1 MKNSKSV
8 FLHLSRDEQKTT
20 LEALIFAADEAV
32 SLKMLHKILL
42 QKDEPAK
49 ISAAELFDDDG
60 QIAESTESAAKATES
75 AAKATEALADEDNRA
90 ADLTIND
97 IAAMIAEINDEL
109 AITNRPFRI
118 VNVAGGYQ
126 FATKPEY
133 GYLIAQLNKSKQ
145 TRKLSRA
152 ALEALSII
160 AYKQP
165 VSKPEVEQIRGV
177 NSNEIVNSLID
188 KNLVKIVG
196 RSTSLG
202 KPLLFG
208 TTDDFLRV
216 MGLTGI
222 DELPKLR
229 ELEDLT
235 NFDKYQINP
244 DKTLVLNIEDPER
257 DADEGISVNNPAAD
271 KNNQTK

>member
-1 MKNSKSV
+1 MKSSKSV
-8 FLHLSRDEQKTT
+8 FMHLSRDEQKTT

-32 SLKMLHKILL
+32 SLKLLHKILL
-42 QKDEPAK
+42 QRDEPAK
-49 ISAAELFDDDG
+49 YNDAELFDEDG
-60 QIAESTESAAKATES
+60 QIAETDKSPV
-75 AAKATEALADEDNRA
+75 EANKSPIETDKSPAETNKSSADEDNR
-90 ADLTIND
+90 DNDFTLND
-97 IAAMIAEINDEL
+97 IAVMIAEINDEL
-109 AITNRPFRI
+109 AIGNRPFHI
-118 VNVAGGYQ
+118 INVAGGYQ

-145 TRKLSRA
+145 TRKLSQA

-165 VSKPEVEQIRGV
+165 VSKPEIEQIRGV

-196 RSTSLG
+196 RSQALG

-208 TTDDFLRV
+208 TTNDFLRV
-216 MGLTGI
+216 MGLKGI

-244 DKTLVLNIEDPER
+244 DKALTLNIEGFESKDNEIIPP
-257 DADEGISVNNPAAD
+257 DNP
-271 KNNQTK
+271 

>member
-1 MKNSKSV
+1 M
-8 FLHLSRDEQKTT
+8 HLSRDEQKTT

-32 SLKMLHKILL
+32 SLKLLHKILL
-42 QKDEPAK
+42 QRDEPTK
-49 ISAAELFDDDG
+49 YNDAELFDEDG
-60 QIAESTESAAKATES
+60 QIAEANKSPAETDKSP
-75 AAKATEALADEDNRA
+75 ADEDNR
-90 ADLTIND
+90 DNDFTLND
-97 IAAMIAEINDEL
+97 IARMIAEINNEL
-109 AITNRPFRI
+109 AIGNRPFHI
-118 VNVAGGYQ
+118 INVAGGYQ

-145 TRKLSRA
+145 TRKLSQA

-165 VSKPEVEQIRGV
+165 VSKPEIEQIRGV

-196 RSTSLG
+196 RSQALG

-208 TTDDFLRV
+208 TTNDFLRV
-216 MGLTGI
+216 MGLKGI

-244 DKTLVLNIEDPER
+244 DKALTLNIEGFESKDNEIIP
-257 DADEGISVNNPAAD
+257 PD
-271 KNNQTK
+271 KP